1 MVYSMIY
8 TMIIWK
14 YLFDKC
20 IEYTGNQELY
30 NWYFEGQYFMVQ
42 HIMVQHIKNWNQN
55 SNEEEK

>member
-42 HIMVQHIKNWNQN
+42 HIQNWNQ
-55 SNEEEK
+55 KGQ